1 MFAFIA
7 TPRRAG
13 DDGAFVPGWERLETV
28 GTSPKHRR
36 LLHALLAFGACAL
49 AWAVLGKLDV
59 VVAAEG
65 RLVPRSQLRLVQPV
79 DAGVVRDVLVT
90 EGASVVE
97 GELLIRLDGTL
108 AASETRA
115 LRAELVR
122 RDLQRRRVDAELG
135 GTPPSRHPDDD
146 EEAFRAALAQFR
158 ANRQAHVD
166 ALAQEHAALERLAQE
181 LAAARAAERKL
192 ERVVPIV
199 RTAAERYAELGR
211 EGFVSE
217 LAALE
222 RQREAIEKVQDLES
236 QNHVVAGLVTAMLQA
251 RTRRDQVASNYRAQL
266 LAERAAADAE
276 IARVSEALARALH
289 RNDSVEIRAPYAGTV
304 KDVDA
309 RGPGTVVAA
318 GAPLVTLV
326 PAGDE
331 LVAEVL
337 VRHEDAGFV
346 HHGQAA
352 RVKLVAYPFQKYGT
366 IDGRVT
372 HVAPDATE
380 PSADRPATSG
390 YRVRIALGAQTLH
403 AGDAAL
409 ELASGMLVSTE
420 ILLGERRVAEYLLS
434 PLRRA
439 WSEAGRER

>member
-1 MFAFIA
+1 
-7 TPRRAG
+7 
-13 DDGAFVPGWERLETV
+13 
-28 GTSPKHRR
+28 
-36 LLHALLAFGACAL
+36 
-49 AWAVLGKLDV
+49 
-59 VVAAEG
+59 
-65 RLVPRSQLRLVQPV
+65 
-79 DAGVVRDVLVT
+79 
-90 EGASVVE
+90 
-97 GELLIRLDGTL
+97 
-108 AASETRA
+108 
-115 LRAELVR
+115 
-122 RDLQRRRVDAELG
+122 
-135 GTPPSRHPDDD
+135 
-146 EEAFRAALAQFR
+146 
-158 ANRQAHVD
+158 
-166 ALAQEHAALERLAQE
+166 
-181 LAAARAAERKL
+181 
-192 ERVVPIV
+192 
-199 RTAAERYAELGR
+199 
-211 EGFVSE
+211 
-217 LAALE
+217 
-222 RQREAIEKVQDLES
+222 
-236 QNHVVAGLVTAMLQA
+236 
-251 RTRRDQVASNYRAQL
+251 L